1 MTLLEITVKECLN
14 NIVKQYASQIALIE
28 SQSKKTLSWQQ
39 LQQEVENVARG
50 FLAIGLKKGDRLGI
64 WSANSK
70 EWIICFLA
78 AAQIGVPVVCINF
91 HFKKREL
98 LDLCRLTGIKAL
110 CFSDGFKSN
119 DFIEVINCLA
129 KKVTENKDVLPQ
141 LFISMGN
148 KSAEKSVSLSQL
160 KAISQ
165 TISEKEYQQAI
176 SQVSVKDLL
185 TIQMTSGSTAM
196 PKGVML
202 SQYNVINNAML
213 SAQRLGVTYND
224 VICLAVPLFHCFGLS
239 SCLFFALTTGCQLVL
254 LDNYCAE
261 DVLNVVQDY
270 RCTVM
275 HGVPTIFSRLMKHEQ
290 FSHYD
295 LSSLD
300 KGIIAG
306 ASFPPALINEIENT
320 LGMKG
325 ITVSYGQTEASPCC
339 TQTLPNDA
347 LPIKRSSIGKPLPFV
362 EMKIISPKTAKPVP
376 VGVLGEIC
384 TRGFHVMMGYDNAP
398 DKTKEALDEEG
409 WLHTGDIGYV
419 DEQGNYHY
427 AYRMKEIVV
436 RGGENISLCE
446 IEEAIAEYPGVDATK
461 AFGIPSVDLGE
472 EVIATICVQK
482 DCTLNESELR
492 AFLQERL
499 ARYKIPKEL
508 HFFTQFPHTPCG
520 KIDVQALKLQLGYG
534 VSIKDEKTKV
544 AG

>member
-1 MTLLEITVKECLN
+1 MTLLETTVKECLN
-14 NIVKQYASQIALIE
+14 NVVKQYASQTALIE
-28 SQSKKTLSWQQ
+28 NQSKKTLSWQQ
-39 LQQEVENVARG
+39 LQQEVESVARG
-50 FLAIGLKKGDRLGI
+50 FLSMGLTKGDRLGI

-78 AAQIGVPVVCINF
+78 AAQIGIPVVCINF
-91 HFKKREL
+91 HLKKREL

-110 CFSDGFKSN
+110 CFSDSFKSN
-119 DFIEVINCLA
+119 HFIEVINYLS
-129 KKVTENKDVLPQ
+129 KKASKNKDVLPQ

-148 KSAEKSVSLSQL
+148 QQAEKSVSLSQL
-160 KAISQ
+160 KEISQ
-165 TISEKEYQQAI
+165 KISDKAYQHAI
-176 SQVSVKDLL
+176 EQVSVKDLL

-213 SAQRLGVTYND
+213 SAQRLGVTHDD

-254 LDNYCAE
+254 LDNYNAE
-261 DVLNVVQDY
+261 DVLKAIQHH
-270 RCTVM
+270 RCTIM

-306 ASFPPALINEIENT
+306 ASFPPALIDDIET
-320 LGMKG
+320 ILGMKE
-325 ITVSYGQTEASPCC
+325 ITISYGQTEASPCC

-347 LPIKRSSIGKPLPFV
+347 LEIKRHSIGKPLPFV
-362 EMKIISPKTAKPVP
+362 EMKIINLKTGKPVP
-376 VGVLGEIC
+376 VGILGEIC

-409 WLHTGDIGYV
+409 WLHTGDIGYI

-427 AYRMKEIVV
+427 AYRIKEIVV

-446 IEEAIAEYPGVDATK
+446 IEEAIAEYVGVDATK
-461 AFGIPSVDLGE
+461 AFGIPSADLGE
-472 EVIATICVQK
+472 EVIVAICVQK
-482 DCTLNESELR
+482 GYSIGESELR
-492 AFLQERL
+492 EFLQERL

-508 HFFTQFPHTPCG
+508 HFFTEFPHTPCG

-534 VSIKDEKTKV
+534 VSIKDEKNMV

>member
-1 MTLLEITVKECLN
+1 MTLLETTVKECLN

-213 SAQRLGVTYND
+213 SAQRLGVTHND

-254 LDNYCAE
+254 IDNYCAE

>member
-1 MTLLEITVKECLN
+1 MTLLEMTVKECLN
-14 NIVKQYASQIALIE
+14 NIVKQYASQTALIE
-28 SQSKKTLSWQQ
+28 NQSKKTLSWQQ
-39 LQQEVENVARG
+39 LQQEVESVARG

-119 DFIEVINCLA
+119 DFIEVINCLSEKA
-129 KKVTENKDVLPQ
+129 SENNDILPR

-148 KSAEKSVSLSQL
+148 KHAEKSVSLSQL
-160 KAISQ
+160 KEVSQKISD
-165 TISEKEYQQAI
+165 KEYQHAV

-213 SAQRLGVTYND
+213 SAQRLGVTHND

-261 DVLNVVQDY
+261 DVLKVVQDY

-306 ASFPPALINEIENT
+306 ASFPSALVDDIENT

-347 LPIKRSSIGKPLPFV
+347 LSIKRSSIGKPLPFV
-362 EMKIISPKTAKPVP
+362 EMKIISPKTGKPVP
-376 VGVLGEIC
+376 VGILGEIC

-419 DEQGNYHY
+419 DKQGNYHY

-461 AFGIPSVDLGE
+461 AFGIPSTDLGE

-482 DCTLNESELR
+482 DYTLNESELR
-492 AFLQERL
+492 TFLQERL

-534 VSIKDEKTKV
+534 VSIKDEETKV

>member
-1 MTLLEITVKECLN
+1 MTLLEMTIKECLN
-14 NIVKQYASQIALIE
+14 NIVKQYASQTALIE
-28 SQSKKTLSWQQ
+28 NQSKKTLSWQQ
-39 LQQEVENVARG
+39 LQQEVESVARG

-165 TISEKEYQQAI
+165 KISDKEYQHAI

-213 SAQRLGVTYND
+213 SAQRLGVTHND

-261 DVLNVVQDY
+261 DVLKVVQDY

-306 ASFPPALINEIENT
+306 ASFPPVLIDDIENT

-362 EMKIISPKTAKPVP
+362 EMKIISPKTGKPVP

-492 AFLQERL
+492 VFLQERL

-534 VSIKDEKTKV
+534 VSIKDEETKV

>member
-1 MTLLEITVKECLN
+1 MALLEMTVKECLN
-14 NIVKQYASQIALIE
+14 NIVKQYASQTALIE
-28 SQSKKTLSWQQ
+28 NQSKKTLSWQQ

-119 DFIEVINCLA
+119 NFIEVINCLS
-129 KKVTENKDVLPQ
+129 KKASENKDVLPQ

-148 KSAEKSVSLSQL
+148 KTAEKSVSLSQL
-160 KAISQ
+160 KAISKK
-165 TISEKEYQQAI
+165 ISDKEYQHAV

-213 SAQRLGVTYND
+213 SAQRLGVTHND

-261 DVLNVVQDY
+261 DVLKVVQNY

-306 ASFPPALINEIENT
+306 ASFPPALIDDIET
-320 LGMKG
+320 ILGMKG
-325 ITVSYGQTEASPCC
+325 ITISYGQTEASPCC

-362 EMKIISPKTAKPVP
+362 EMKIINPKTGKPMP
-376 VGVLGEIC
+376 VGILGEIC

-398 DKTKEALDEEG
+398 DKTQEAIDEEG

-472 EVIATICVQK
+472 EVIASVCVQQGH
-482 DCTLNESELR
+482 TITESELQ

-508 HFFTQFPHTPCG
+508 HFFMQFPHTPCG

>member
-1 MTLLEITVKECLN
+1 MALLEMTVKECLN
-14 NIVKQYASQIALIE
+14 NIVKQYASQTALIE
-28 SQSKKTLSWQQ
+28 NQSKKTLSWQQ

-119 DFIEVINCLA
+119 NFIEVINCLA

-148 KSAEKSVSLSQL
+148 KTAEKSVSLSQL
-160 KAISQ
+160 KAISKK
-165 TISEKEYQQAI
+165 ISDKEYQHAV

-213 SAQRLGVTYND
+213 SAQRLGVTHND

-261 DVLNVVQDY
+261 DVLKVVQNY

-306 ASFPPALINEIENT
+306 ASFPPALIDDIET
-320 LGMKG
+320 ILGMKG
-325 ITVSYGQTEASPCC
+325 ITISYGQTEASPCC

-362 EMKIISPKTAKPVP
+362 EMKIINPKTGKPMP
-376 VGVLGEIC
+376 VGILGEIC

-398 DKTKEALDEEG
+398 DKTQEAIDEEG

-472 EVIATICVQK
+472 EVIASVCVQQGH
-482 DCTLNESELR
+482 TITESELQ

>member
-1 MTLLEITVKECLN
+1 MTLLEMTVKECLN
-14 NIVKQYASQIALIE
+14 NIVKQYASQTALIE
-28 SQSKKTLSWQQ
+28 NQSKKTLSWQQ
-39 LQQEVENVARG
+39 LQQEVESVARG

-119 DFIEVINCLA
+119 DFIEVINCLSEKA
-129 KKVTENKDVLPQ
+129 SENNDILPR

-148 KSAEKSVSLSQL
+148 KHAEKSVSLSQL
-160 KAISQ
+160 KEVSQKISD
-165 TISEKEYQQAI
+165 KEYQHAV

-213 SAQRLGVTYND
+213 SAQRLGVTHND
-224 VICLAVPLFHCFGLS
+224 IICLAVPLFHCFGLS

-261 DVLNVVQDY
+261 DVLKVVQDY

-306 ASFPPALINEIENT
+306 ASFPSALVDDIENT

-347 LPIKRSSIGKPLPFV
+347 LSIKRSSIGKPLPFV
-362 EMKIISPKTAKPVP
+362 EMKIISPKTGKPVP

-419 DEQGNYHY
+419 DKQGNYHY

-461 AFGIPSVDLGE
+461 AFGIPSTDLGE

-482 DCTLNESELR
+482 DYTLNESELR
-492 AFLQERL
+492 TFLQERL

-534 VSIKDEKTKV
+534 VSIKDEETKV

>member
-1 MTLLEITVKECLN
+1 MTLLETTVKECLN

-91 HFKKREL
+91 HFKKKEL

-213 SAQRLGVTYND
+213 SAQRLGVTHND

-376 VGVLGEIC
+376 VGILGEIC

>member
-1 MTLLEITVKECLN
+1 MTLLETTVKECLN

-213 SAQRLGVTYND
+213 SAQRLGVTHND

-254 LDNYCAE
+254 IDNYCAE

-376 VGVLGEIC
+376 VGILGEIC

>member
-1 MTLLEITVKECLN
+1 MTLLETTVKECLN
-14 NIVKQYASQIALIE
+14 NVVKQYASQTALIE
-28 SQSKKTLSWQQ
+28 NQSKKTLSWQQ
-39 LQQEVENVARG
+39 LQQEVESVARG
-50 FLAIGLKKGDRLGI
+50 FLSMGLTKGDRLGI

-70 EWIICFLA
+70 EWIIFFLA
-78 AAQIGVPVVCINF
+78 AAQIGIPVVCINF
-91 HFKKREL
+91 HLKKREL

-119 DFIEVINCLA
+119 HFIEVINYLS
-129 KKVTENKDVLPQ
+129 KKASKNKDALPQ

-148 KSAEKSVSLSQL
+148 QQAEKSVSLSQL
-160 KAISQ
+160 KEISQ
-165 TISEKEYQQAI
+165 KISDKAYQHAI
-176 SQVSVKDLL
+176 EQVSVKDLL

-213 SAQRLGVTYND
+213 SAQRLGVTHDD

-254 LDNYCAE
+254 LDNYNAE
-261 DVLNVVQDY
+261 DVLKAIQHH
-270 RCTVM
+270 RCTIM

-306 ASFPPALINEIENT
+306 ASFPPALIDDIET
-320 LGMKG
+320 ILGMKG
-325 ITVSYGQTEASPCC
+325 ITISYGQTEASPCC

-347 LPIKRSSIGKPLPFV
+347 LEIKRHSIGKPLPFV
-362 EMKIISPKTAKPVP
+362 EMKIINLKTGKPVP
-376 VGVLGEIC
+376 VGILGEIC

-409 WLHTGDIGYV
+409 WLHTGDIGYI

-427 AYRMKEIVV
+427 AYRIKEIVV

-446 IEEAIAEYPGVDATK
+446 IEEAIAEYVGVDATK
-461 AFGIPSVDLGE
+461 AFGIPSADLGE
-472 EVIATICVQK
+472 EVIVAICVQK
-482 DCTLNESELR
+482 GYSIGESELR
-492 AFLQERL
+492 EFLQERL

-508 HFFTQFPHTPCG
+508 HFFTEFPHTPCG

-534 VSIKDEKTKV
+534 VSIKDEKNMV

>member
-1 MTLLEITVKECLN
+1 MTLLETTVKECLN
-14 NIVKQYASQIALIE
+14 NIIKQYASQIALIE

-213 SAQRLGVTYND
+213 SAQRLGVTHND

-376 VGVLGEIC
+376 VGILGEIC

>member
-1 MTLLEITVKECLN
+1 MALLEMTVKECLN
-14 NIVKQYASQIALIE
+14 NVVRQYASQTALIE
-28 SQSKKTLSWQQ
+28 NQSKKTLSWQQ
-39 LQQEVENVARG
+39 LQQEVESVARG
-50 FLAIGLKKGDRLGI
+50 FLATGLKKGDRLGI
-64 WSANSK
+64 WSANSN

-110 CFSDGFKSN
+110 CFSNGFKSN
-119 DFIEVINCLA
+119 DFIEVVNCLT
-129 KKVTENKDVLPQ
+129 KKATENNDVLPQ
-141 LFISMGN
+141 LFISMEN
-148 KSAEKSVSLSQL
+148 KSAEKSFSLSQL
-160 KAISQ
+160 KKIGQKISD
-165 TISEKEYQQAI
+165 KEYQHAVAL
-176 SQVSVKDLL
+176 VSVNDLL

-202 SQYNVINNAML
+202 SQHNVMNNAML
-213 SAQRLGVTYND
+213 SAQRLGVTHSD

-254 LDNYCAE
+254 LDNYNAE
-261 DVLNVVQDY
+261 DVLKVVQQY
-270 RCTVM
+270 HCTVM
-275 HGVPTIFSRLMKHEQ
+275 HGVPTIFSRLIKHEQ

-306 ASFPPALINEIENT
+306 ASFPSALIDDIENV

-325 ITVSYGQTEASPCC
+325 ISVSYGQTEASPCC
-339 TQTLPNDA
+339 TQTLPNDP
-347 LPIKRSSIGKPLPFV
+347 LTIKRNTIGKPLPFV
-362 EMKIISPKTAKPVP
+362 EMKIIDPKTCKSVP
-376 VGVLGEIC
+376 VGILGEIC
-384 TRGFHVMMGYDNAP
+384 TRGFHVMLGYDNAP
-398 DKTKEALDEEG
+398 DKTKEALDKDG

-427 AYRMKEIVV
+427 AHRMKEIVV

-446 IEEAIAEYPGVDATK
+446 IEDAIAEYPGVDAVK
-461 AFGIPSVDLGE
+461 AFGISSVDLGE

-482 DCTLNESELR
+482 GYAINESELYT
-492 AFLQERL
+492 FLQERL

-508 HFFTQFPHTPCG
+508 HFFTQLPHTPCG

-534 VSIKDEKTKV
+534 ACIKNEKKKV
-544 AG
+544 AS

>member
-1 MTLLEITVKECLN
+1 MTLLETTVKECLN
-14 NIVKQYASQIALIE
+14 NVVKQHALQIALIE
-28 SQSKKTLSWQQ
+28 NQSKKTLTWQQ
-39 LQQEVENVARG
+39 LQQEVESVARG

-119 DFIEVINCLA
+119 QFIEVINCLSEKA
-129 KKVTENKDVLPQ
+129 SDNNDILPR

-148 KSAEKSVSLSQL
+148 KHAEKSVSLSQL
-160 KAISQ
+160 KEVSQKISD
-165 TISEKEYQQAI
+165 KEYQHAV

-213 SAQRLGVTYND
+213 SAQRLGVTHDD

-261 DVLNVVQDY
+261 DVLKVVQDY

-275 HGVPTIFSRLMKHEQ
+275 HGVPTIFSRLIKHEQ
-290 FSHYD
+290 FSHYN

-306 ASFPPALINEIENT
+306 ASFPPALIDDIENI

-347 LPIKRSSIGKPLPFV
+347 LEIKCSSIGKSLPFV
-362 EMKIISPKTAKPVP
+362 EMKIINPKTGKPVP
-376 VGVLGEIC
+376 VGTLGEIC

-398 DKTKEALDEEG
+398 DKTQEALDEEG

-461 AFGIPSVDLGE
+461 AFGIPSTDLGE

-482 DCTLNESELR
+482 GHSIGESELR
-492 AFLQERL
+492 EFLQERL

-508 HFFTQFPHTPCG
+508 HFFTEFPHTPCG
-520 KIDVQALKLQLGYG
+520 KIDVQALKLQLGYS

>member
-1 MTLLEITVKECLN
+1 MTLLEMTVKECLN
-14 NIVKQYASQIALIE
+14 NIVKQYASQTALIE
-28 SQSKKTLSWQQ
+28 NQSKKTLSWQQ
-39 LQQEVENVARG
+39 LQQEVESVARG

-119 DFIEVINCLA
+119 DFIEVINCLSEKA
-129 KKVTENKDVLPQ
+129 SENNDILPR

-148 KSAEKSVSLSQL
+148 KHAEKSVSLSQL
-160 KAISQ
+160 KEVSQKISD
-165 TISEKEYQQAI
+165 KEYQHAV

-213 SAQRLGVTYND
+213 SAQRLGVTHND

-261 DVLNVVQDY
+261 DVLKVVQDY

-306 ASFPPALINEIENT
+306 ASFPSALVDDIENT

-347 LPIKRSSIGKPLPFV
+347 LSIKRSSIGKPLPFV
-362 EMKIISPKTAKPVP
+362 EMKIISPKTGKPVP

-419 DEQGNYHY
+419 DKQGNYHY

-461 AFGIPSVDLGE
+461 AFGIPSTDLGE

-482 DCTLNESELR
+482 DYTLNECELR
-492 AFLQERL
+492 TFLQERL

-534 VSIKDEKTKV
+534 VSIKDEETKV

>member
-1 MTLLEITVKECLN
+1 MTLLEMTVKECLN
-14 NIVKQYASQIALIE
+14 NIVKQYASQTALIE
-28 SQSKKTLSWQQ
+28 NQSKKTLSWQQ
-39 LQQEVENVARG
+39 LQQEVESVARG

-119 DFIEVINCLA
+119 DFIEVINCLSEKA
-129 KKVTENKDVLPQ
+129 SENNDILPR

-148 KSAEKSVSLSQL
+148 KHAEKSVSLSQL
-160 KAISQ
+160 KEVSQKISD
-165 TISEKEYQQAI
+165 KEYQHAV

-213 SAQRLGVTYND
+213 SAQRLGVTHND

-261 DVLNVVQDY
+261 DVLKVVQDY

-306 ASFPPALINEIENT
+306 ASFPSALVDDIENT

-347 LPIKRSSIGKPLPFV
+347 LSIKRSSIGKPLPFV
-362 EMKIISPKTAKPVP
+362 EMKIISPKTGKPVP

-419 DEQGNYHY
+419 DKQGNYHY

-461 AFGIPSVDLGE
+461 AFGIPSTDLGE

-482 DCTLNESELR
+482 DYTLNESELR
-492 AFLQERL
+492 TFLQERL

-534 VSIKDEKTKV
+534 VSIKDEETKV

>member
-1 MTLLEITVKECLN
+1 MTLLEMTVKECLN
-14 NIVKQYASQIALIE
+14 NIVKQYASQTALIE
-28 SQSKKTLSWQQ
+28 NQSKKTLSWQQ
-39 LQQEVENVARG
+39 LQQEVESVARG

-98 LDLCRLTGIKAL
+98 LDLCRLTGIKVL

-119 DFIEVINCLA
+119 DFIEVINCLSEKA
-129 KKVTENKDVLPQ
+129 SENNDILPR

-148 KSAEKSVSLSQL
+148 KHAEKSVSLSQL
-160 KAISQ
+160 KEVSQKISD
-165 TISEKEYQQAI
+165 KEYQHAV

-213 SAQRLGVTYND
+213 SAQRLGVTHND

-261 DVLNVVQDY
+261 DVLKVVQDY

-306 ASFPPALINEIENT
+306 ASFPSALVDDIENT

-347 LPIKRSSIGKPLPFV
+347 LSIKRSSIGKPLPFV
-362 EMKIISPKTAKPVP
+362 EMKIISPKTGKPVP

-419 DEQGNYHY
+419 DKQGNYHY

-461 AFGIPSVDLGE
+461 AFGIPSTDLGE

-482 DCTLNESELR
+482 DYTLNECELR
-492 AFLQERL
+492 TFLQERL

-534 VSIKDEKTKV
+534 VSIKDEETKV

>member
-1 MTLLEITVKECLN
+1 MTLLKMTVEECLN
-14 NIVKQYASQIALIE
+14 NAAIRYSSQTALIE
-28 SQSKKTLSWQQ
+28 NQSKRALTWQE
-39 LQQEVENVARG
+39 LQVEVNRVARG

-64 WSANSK
+64 WSANSA

-78 AAQIGVPVVCINF
+78 AAQIGVAVVCINF

-98 LDLCRLTGIKAL
+98 FDLCRLTGIKAL
-110 CFSDGFKSN
+110 CFSDGFKDN
-119 DFIEVINCLA
+119 NFIDVINCLS
-129 KKVTENKDVLPQ
+129 NKSDKNKEVLPS
-141 LFISMGN
+141 LFISMEN
-148 KSAEKSVSLSQL
+148 KSAEKSISLSQL
-160 KAISQ
+160 KLAAESISDVIYQNAI
-165 TISEKEYQQAI
+165 K
-176 SQVSVKDLL
+176 QVSVNDLL

-213 SAQRLGVTYND
+213 SAQRLGVMHDD

-239 SCLFFALTTGCQLVL
+239 SCLFFALTTGCKLVL

-261 DVLNVVQDY
+261 DVLKAVQNY

-275 HGVPTIFSRLMKHEQ
+275 HGVPTIFRRLMHHEQ
-290 FSHYD
+290 FSQYD
-295 LSSLD
+295 LSSLN
-300 KGIIAG
+300 KGIVAG
-306 ASFPPALINEIENT
+306 ASFPPALIDDIENI

-325 ITVSYGQTEASPCC
+325 ISVSYGQTEASPCC
-339 TQTLPNDA
+339 TQTLLNDPLA
-347 LPIKRSSIGKPLPFV
+347 IKRGSIGQPLPFV
-362 EMKIISPKTAKPVP
+362 EMKIINPKNGELCP
-376 VGVLGEIC
+376 VGTLGEIC

-398 DKTKEALDEEG
+398 EKTKEALDDAG

-419 DEQGNYHY
+419 DAEGYYHY

-446 IEEAIAEYPGVDATK
+446 VEEAIAEYPGVEATK

-472 EVIATICVQK
+472 EVLAAICIHHSNTVSE
-482 DCTLNESELR
+482 TELR

-520 KIDVQALKLQLGYG
+520 KIDVQALKQQLGYG
-534 VSIKDEKTKV
+534 SPTKGQQ
-544 AG
+544 AKIAS

>member
-1 MTLLEITVKECLN
+1 MTLLETTVKECLN
-14 NIVKQYASQIALIE
+14 NVVKQYASQTALIE
-28 SQSKKTLSWQQ
+28 NQSKKTLSWQQ
-39 LQQEVENVARG
+39 LQQEVESVARG
-50 FLAIGLKKGDRLGI
+50 FLAMGLTKGDRLGI

-119 DFIEVINCLA
+119 HFIEVINCLS
-129 KKVTENKDVLPQ
+129 KKASKNKDVLPQ

-148 KSAEKSVSLSQL
+148 QQAEKSVSLSQL
-160 KAISQ
+160 KEISQ
-165 TISEKEYQQAI
+165 KISDKAYQHAI
-176 SQVSVKDLL
+176 EQVSVKDLL

-213 SAQRLGVTYND
+213 SAQRLGVTHDD

-254 LDNYCAE
+254 LDNYNAE
-261 DVLNVVQDY
+261 DVLKAIQY
-270 RCTVM
+270 HRCTIM

-306 ASFPPALINEIENT
+306 ASFPPALIDDIET
-320 LGMKG
+320 ILGMKG
-325 ITVSYGQTEASPCC
+325 ITISYGQTEASPCC

-347 LPIKRSSIGKPLPFV
+347 LEIKRHSIGKPLPFV
-362 EMKIISPKTAKPVP
+362 EMKIINLKTGKPVP
-376 VGVLGEIC
+376 VGILGEIC

-409 WLHTGDIGYV
+409 WLHTGDIGYI

-427 AYRMKEIVV
+427 AYRIKEIVV

-446 IEEAIAEYPGVDATK
+446 IEEAIAEYAGVDATK
-461 AFGIPSVDLGE
+461 AFGIPSADLGE
-472 EVIATICVQK
+472 EVIAAICVQK
-482 DCTLNESELR
+482 GYSIGESELR
-492 AFLQERL
+492 EFLQERL

-508 HFFTQFPHTPCG
+508 HFFTEFPHTPCG

-534 VSIKDEKTKV
+534 VSIKDEKNTV

>member
-1 MTLLEITVKECLN
+1 
-14 NIVKQYASQIALIE
+14 
-28 SQSKKTLSWQQ
+28 
-39 LQQEVENVARG
+39 
-50 FLAIGLKKGDRLGI
+50 
-64 WSANSK
+64 
-70 EWIICFLA
+70 
-78 AAQIGVPVVCINF
+78 
-91 HFKKREL
+91 
-98 LDLCRLTGIKAL
+98 
-110 CFSDGFKSN
+110 
-119 DFIEVINCLA
+119 
-129 KKVTENKDVLPQ
+129 
-141 LFISMGN
+141 
-148 KSAEKSVSLSQL
+148 
-160 KAISQ
+160 
-165 TISEKEYQQAI
+165 
-176 SQVSVKDLL
+176 
-185 TIQMTSGSTAM
+185 
-196 PKGVML
+196 ML

-213 SAQRLGVTYND
+213 SAQRLGVTHND

-261 DVLNVVQDY
+261 DVLKVVQDY
-270 RCTVM
+270 RRTVM

-306 ASFPPALINEIENT
+306 ASFPSALVDDIENT

-347 LPIKRSSIGKPLPFV
+347 LSIKRSSIGKPLPFV
-362 EMKIISPKTAKPVP
+362 EMKIISPKTGKPVP

-419 DEQGNYHY
+419 DKQGNYHY

-461 AFGIPSVDLGE
+461 AFGIPSTDLGE

-482 DCTLNESELR
+482 DYTLNESELR
-492 AFLQERL
+492 TFLQERL

-534 VSIKDEKTKV
+534 VSIKDEETKV

>member
-1 MTLLEITVKECLN
+1 MTLLETTVKECLN

-98 LDLCRLTGIKAL
+98 LDLFRLTGIKAL

-213 SAQRLGVTYND
+213 SAQRLGVTHND

>member
-1 MTLLEITVKECLN
+1 MTLLEMTVKECLN
-14 NIVKQYASQIALIE
+14 NIVKQYASQTALIE
-28 SQSKKTLSWQQ
+28 NQSKKTLSWQQ
-39 LQQEVENVARG
+39 LQQEVESVARG

-119 DFIEVINCLA
+119 DFIEVINCLSEKA
-129 KKVTENKDVLPQ
+129 SENNDILPR

-148 KSAEKSVSLSQL
+148 KHAEKSVSLSQL
-160 KAISQ
+160 KEVSQKISD
-165 TISEKEYQQAI
+165 KEYQHAV

-213 SAQRLGVTYND
+213 SAQRLGVTHND

-261 DVLNVVQDY
+261 DVLKVVQDY

-306 ASFPPALINEIENT
+306 ASFPSALVDDIENT

-347 LPIKRSSIGKPLPFV
+347 LSIKRSSIGKPLPFV
-362 EMKIISPKTAKPVP
+362 EMKIISPKTGKPVP

-419 DEQGNYHY
+419 DKQGNYHY
-427 AYRMKEIVV
+427 ASRMKEIVV

-461 AFGIPSVDLGE
+461 AFGIPSTDLGE

-482 DCTLNESELR
+482 DYTLNESELR
-492 AFLQERL
+492 TFLQERL

-534 VSIKDEKTKV
+534 VSIKDEETKV

>member
-1 MTLLEITVKECLN
+1 MTLLETTVKECLN

-213 SAQRLGVTYND
+213 SAQRLGVTHND

-534 VSIKDEKTKV
+534 VSIKDEKNKV

>member
-1 MTLLEITVKECLN
+1 MTLLETTVKECLN

-148 KSAEKSVSLSQL
+148 KSTEKSVSLSQL

-213 SAQRLGVTYND
+213 SAQRLGVTHND

-254 LDNYCAE
+254 IDNYCAE

>member
-1 MTLLEITVKECLN
+1 MTLLETTVKECLN
-14 NIVKQYASQIALIE
+14 NVVKQYASQTALIE
-28 SQSKKTLSWQQ
+28 NQSKKTLSWQQ
-39 LQQEVENVARG
+39 LQQEVESVARG

-119 DFIEVINCLA
+119 HFVEVINCLS
-129 KKVTENKDVLPQ
+129 KKASENKDVLPQ

-148 KSAEKSVSLSQL
+148 EHAEKSLSLSQL
-160 KAISQ
+160 KVISQ
-165 TISEKEYQQAI
+165 QISDKEYQHAVA
-176 SQVSVKDLL
+176 QVSVKDLL

-213 SAQRLGVTYND
+213 SAQRLGVTHDD

-261 DVLNVVQDY
+261 DVLKAVQNY

-295 LSSLD
+295 VSSLN

-306 ASFPPALINEIENT
+306 ASFPPALIDDIENT

-325 ITVSYGQTEASPCC
+325 ITVSYGQTESSPCC
-339 TQTLPNDA
+339 TQTLPNDPLA
-347 LPIKRSSIGKPLPFV
+347 IKRGSIGQPLPFV
-362 EMKIISPKTAKPVP
+362 EMKIINPKSGKTCP
-376 VGVLGEIC
+376 VGTLGEIC
-384 TRGFHVMMGYDNAP
+384 TRGFHVMMGYDNTP
-398 DKTKEALDEEG
+398 EKTKEALDEEG

-446 IEEAIAEYPGVDATK
+446 IEEAIAEYAGVDATK
-461 AFGIPSVDLGE
+461 AFGIPSADLGE
-472 EVIATICVQK
+472 CHHLCAK
-482 DCTLNESELR
+482 R
-492 AFLQERL
+492 LQ
-499 ARYKIPKEL
+499 
-508 HFFTQFPHTPCG
+508 HW
-520 KIDVQALKLQLGYG
+520 
-534 VSIKDEKTKV
+534 
-544 AG
+544 

>member
-1 MTLLEITVKECLN
+1 M
-14 NIVKQYASQIALIE
+14 
-28 SQSKKTLSWQQ
+28 
-39 LQQEVENVARG
+39 
-50 FLAIGLKKGDRLGI
+50 GLKKGDRLGI

-119 DFIEVINCLA
+119 NFIEVINCLA

-165 TISEKEYQQAI
+165 KISDKEYQHAV

-213 SAQRLGVTYND
+213 SAQRLGVTHND

-261 DVLNVVQDY
+261 DVLKVVQDY

-306 ASFPPALINEIENT
+306 ASFPPALIDDIET
-320 LGMKG
+320 ILGMKG
-325 ITVSYGQTEASPCC
+325 ITISYGQTEASPCC

-362 EMKIISPKTAKPVP
+362 EMKIINPKTGKPMP
-376 VGVLGEIC
+376 VGILGEIC

-398 DKTKEALDEEG
+398 DKTQEAIDEEG

-472 EVIATICVQK
+472 EVIASVCVQQGH
-482 DCTLNESELR
+482 TITESELQ

>member
-1 MTLLEITVKECLN
+1 MTLLEMTVKECLN
-14 NIVKQYASQIALIE
+14 NIVKQYASQTALIE
-28 SQSKKTLSWQQ
+28 NQSKKTLSWQQ
-39 LQQEVENVARG
+39 LQQEVESVARG

-98 LDLCRLTGIKAL
+98 LDLCRLTGIKAF

-119 DFIEVINCLA
+119 DFIEVINCLSEKA
-129 KKVTENKDVLPQ
+129 SENNDILPR

-148 KSAEKSVSLSQL
+148 KHAEKSVSLSQL
-160 KAISQ
+160 KEVSQKISD
-165 TISEKEYQQAI
+165 KEYQHAV

-213 SAQRLGVTYND
+213 SAQRLGVTHND

-261 DVLNVVQDY
+261 DVLKVVQDY

-306 ASFPPALINEIENT
+306 ASFPSALVDDIENT

-347 LPIKRSSIGKPLPFV
+347 LSIKRSSIGKPLPFV
-362 EMKIISPKTAKPVP
+362 EMKIISPKTGKPVP

-419 DEQGNYHY
+419 DKQGNYHY

-461 AFGIPSVDLGE
+461 AFGIPSTDLGE

-482 DCTLNESELR
+482 DYTLNESELR
-492 AFLQERL
+492 TFLQERL

-534 VSIKDEKTKV
+534 VSIKDEETKV

>member
-1 MTLLEITVKECLN
+1 MTLLETTVEECLN

-28 SQSKKTLSWQQ
+28 NQSKKTLTWQQ
-39 LQQEVENVARG
+39 LQQEVNTVARG
-50 FLAIGLKKGDRLGI
+50 FLAMGLKKGDRLGI

-98 LDLCRLTGIKAL
+98 FDLCRLTGIKAL

-119 DFIEVINCLA
+119 DFIEVVNCLA
-129 KKVTENKDVLPQ
+129 KKSTENNDVLPQ

-148 KSAEKSVSLSQL
+148 KNAEKSDSLSQL
-160 KAISQ
+160 KEKAKQISD
-165 TISEKEYQQAI
+165 TAYQHAVA
-176 SQVSVKDLL
+176 QVNVKDLL

-213 SAQRLGVTYND
+213 SAQRLGVTHND

-239 SCLFFALTTGCQLVL
+239 SCLFFALTTGCKLVL

-261 DVLNVVQDY
+261 DVLSAVQNHH
-270 RCTVM
+270 CTIM

-290 FSHYD
+290 FSHYN

-306 ASFPPALINEIENT
+306 ASFPPALIDDIDNI

-325 ITVSYGQTEASPCC
+325 ITISYGQTEASPCC
-339 TQTLPNDA
+339 TQTLPNNELA
-347 LPIKRSSIGKPLPFV
+347 IKRSSIGKPLPFV
-362 EMKIISPKTAKPVP
+362 EMKIINPKTGKPVP
-376 VGVLGEIC
+376 VGILGEIC

-398 DKTKEALDEEG
+398 DKTQEALDEEG
-409 WLHTGDIGYV
+409 WLHTGDIGCV

-446 IEEAIAEYPGVDATK
+446 IEEALAEYPGVDATK
-461 AFGIPSVDLGE
+461 AFGIPSADLGE

-482 DCTLNESELR
+482 GHTISENELR
-492 AFLQERL
+492 EFLQERL

-508 HFFTQFPHTPCG
+508 YFFTQFPHTPCG

-534 VSIKDEKTKV
+534 VLLKDEETKV

>member
-1 MTLLEITVKECLN
+1 MTLLETTVKECLN

-213 SAQRLGVTYND
+213 SAQRLGVTHND

-306 ASFPPALINEIENT
+306 ASFPSALINEIENT

-482 DCTLNESELR
+482 DCPLNESELR

>member
-1 MTLLEITVKECLN
+1 MTLLETTVKECLN

-213 SAQRLGVTYND
+213 SAQRLGVTHND

>member
-1 MTLLEITVKECLN
+1 M
-14 NIVKQYASQIALIE
+14 
-28 SQSKKTLSWQQ
+28 
-39 LQQEVENVARG
+39 
-50 FLAIGLKKGDRLGI
+50 
-64 WSANSK
+64 
-70 EWIICFLA
+70 
-78 AAQIGVPVVCINF
+78 
-91 HFKKREL
+91 
-98 LDLCRLTGIKAL
+98 
-110 CFSDGFKSN
+110 
-119 DFIEVINCLA
+119 INCLA

-213 SAQRLGVTYND
+213 SAQRLGVTHND

-376 VGVLGEIC
+376 VGILGEIC

>member
-1 MTLLEITVKECLN
+1 
-14 NIVKQYASQIALIE
+14 
-28 SQSKKTLSWQQ
+28 
-39 LQQEVENVARG
+39 
-50 FLAIGLKKGDRLGI
+50 
-64 WSANSK
+64 
-70 EWIICFLA
+70 
-78 AAQIGVPVVCINF
+78 
-91 HFKKREL
+91 
-98 LDLCRLTGIKAL
+98 
-110 CFSDGFKSN
+110 
-119 DFIEVINCLA
+119 
-129 KKVTENKDVLPQ
+129 
-141 LFISMGN
+141 MGN
-148 KSAEKSVSLSQL
+148 QQAEKSVSLSQL
-160 KAISQ
+160 KEISQ
-165 TISEKEYQQAI
+165 KISDKAYQHAI
-176 SQVSVKDLL
+176 EQVSVKDLL

-213 SAQRLGVTYND
+213 SAQRLGVTHDD

-254 LDNYCAE
+254 LDNYNAE
-261 DVLNVVQDY
+261 DVLKAIQHH
-270 RCTVM
+270 RCTIM

-306 ASFPPALINEIENT
+306 ASFPPALIDDIET
-320 LGMKG
+320 ILGMKG
-325 ITVSYGQTEASPCC
+325 ITISYGQTEASPCC

-347 LPIKRSSIGKPLPFV
+347 LEIKRHSIGKPLPFV
-362 EMKIISPKTAKPVP
+362 EMKIINLKTGKPVP
-376 VGVLGEIC
+376 VGILGEIC

-409 WLHTGDIGYV
+409 WLHTGDIGYI

-427 AYRMKEIVV
+427 AYRIKEIVV

-446 IEEAIAEYPGVDATK
+446 IEEAIAEYVGVDATK
-461 AFGIPSVDLGE
+461 AFGIPSADLGE
-472 EVIATICVQK
+472 EVIVAICVQK
-482 DCTLNESELR
+482 GYSIDESELR
-492 AFLQERL
+492 EFLQERL

-508 HFFTQFPHTPCG
+508 HFFTEFPHTPCG

-534 VSIKDEKTKV
+534 VSIKDEKNMV

>member
-213 SAQRLGVTYND
+213 SAQRLGVTHND

>member
-1 MTLLEITVKECLN
+1 MTLLKMTVEECLN
-14 NIVKQYASQIALIE
+14 SAAIRYSSQTALVE
-28 SQSKKTLSWQQ
+28 NQSKRELTWKE
-39 LQQEVENVARG
+39 LQVEVNRVARG
-50 FLAIGLKKGDRLGI
+50 LLAIGLKKGDRLGI
-64 WSANSK
+64 WSANSA

-98 LDLCRLTGIKAL
+98 LDLCRLTNIKAL
-110 CFSDGFKSN
+110 CFSDGFKDN
-119 DFIEVINCLA
+119 DFIEVINCLSNKSA
-129 KKVTENKDVLPQ
+129 ENKDLLPN

-148 KSAEKSVSLSQL
+148 KNATSSLSLSQL
-160 KAISQ
+160 KVAAENISDATYQDAI
-165 TISEKEYQQAI
+165 KH
-176 SQVSVKDLL
+176 VSVEDLL

-202 SQYNVINNAML
+202 SQYNVINNALL
-213 SAQRLGVTYND
+213 SAQRLGVTD
-224 VICLAVPLFHCFGLS
+224 EDTICLAVPLFHCFGLS
-239 SCLFFALTTGCQLVL
+239 SCLFFALTTGCKLVL

-261 DVLNVVQDY
+261 DVLRAVQNY

-275 HGVPTIFSRLMKHEQ
+275 HGVPTIFRRLMRHEQ
-290 FSHYD
+290 FSQYD
-295 LSSLD
+295 LSSLE
-300 KGIIAG
+300 KGIVAG
-306 ASFPPALINEIENT
+306 ASFPPALIDDIESI

-339 TQTLPNDA
+339 TQTLPNDPLA
-347 LPIKRSSIGKPLPFV
+347 IKRGSIGQPLPFV
-362 EMKIISPKTAKPVP
+362 EMKIIHPKSGKPCS
-376 VGVLGEIC
+376 VGTLGEIC

-398 DKTKEALDEEG
+398 EKTKEVLDAEG

-419 DEQGNYHY
+419 DAEGYYHY
-427 AYRMKEIVV
+427 AHRIKEIVV

-446 IEEAIAEYPGVDATK
+446 VEEAIAEYPGVEATK

-472 EVIATICVQK
+472 EVLAAICIHQGNTVS
-482 DCTLNESELR
+482 ESELR

-520 KIDVQALKLQLGYG
+520 KIDVQALKKQLGYG
-534 VSIKDEKTKV
+534 SPTKDQQTEI
-544 AG
+544 AR

>member
-1 MTLLEITVKECLN
+1 MTLLEMTVKECLN
-14 NIVKQYASQIALIE
+14 NIVKQYASQTALIE
-28 SQSKKTLSWQQ
+28 NQSKKTLSWQQ
-39 LQQEVENVARG
+39 LQQEVESVARG

-119 DFIEVINCLA
+119 DFIEVINCLSEKA
-129 KKVTENKDVLPQ
+129 SENNDILPR

-148 KSAEKSVSLSQL
+148 KHAEKSVSLSQL
-160 KAISQ
+160 KEVSQKISD
-165 TISEKEYQQAI
+165 KEYQHAV

-213 SAQRLGVTYND
+213 SAQRLGVTHND

-261 DVLNVVQDY
+261 DVLKVVQDY

-306 ASFPPALINEIENT
+306 ASFLSALVDDIENT

-347 LPIKRSSIGKPLPFV
+347 LSIKRSSIGKPLPFV
-362 EMKIISPKTAKPVP
+362 EMKIISPKTGKPVP

-419 DEQGNYHY
+419 DKQGNYHY

-461 AFGIPSVDLGE
+461 AFGIPSTDLGE

-482 DCTLNESELR
+482 DYTLNESELR
-492 AFLQERL
+492 TFLQERL

-534 VSIKDEKTKV
+534 VSIKDEETKV

>member
-1 MTLLEITVKECLN
+1 MTLLEMTVKECLN
-14 NIVKQYASQIALIE
+14 NIVKRYASQTALIE
-28 SQSKKTLSWQQ
+28 NQSKKTLTWQQ
-39 LQQEVENVARG
+39 LQQEVESVARG

-129 KKVTENKDVLPQ
+129 KKITENKEVLPQ

-165 TISEKEYQQAI
+165 KISDKDYQHAVAL
-176 SQVSVKDLL
+176 VSVKDLL

-213 SAQRLGVTYND
+213 SAQRLGVTHND

-261 DVLNVVQDY
+261 DVLKVVQDY

-306 ASFPPALINEIENT
+306 ASFPPTLIDDIENT

-362 EMKIISPKTAKPVP
+362 EMKIISPKTGKPVP
-376 VGVLGEIC
+376 VGVWGEIC

-398 DKTKEALDEEG
+398 DKTKEALDEDG

-482 DCTLNESELR
+482 GYALNESELR

-534 VSIKDEKTKV
+534 VSIKDEETKV